1 MESLVKDFVEEV
13 EAENYDTQNF
23 GSSLAEIKK
32 DGAVKS
38 LEPMVNMI
46 VKAIGENKLAQATL
60 TLTDA
65 DIQVHLETS
74 VVNLPLR
81 YLNAMKKMLAD
92 DDTLPI
98 SVYSIVESPD
108 INASSLR
115 IDKVAS
121 ADDFVS
127 HQADMATAIATW
139 LDKQLD
145 QIKENQEKKDEDED
159 TETTDKWWCWFASG
173 INPCYDTLHAM
184 SREYHVAS
192 NSGLREQLGDFF
204 AQQAM

>member
-13 EAENYDTQNF
+13 EAENYETQNF
-23 GSSLAEIKK
+23 GGSLAEIKK
-32 DGAVKS
+32 SGAAKA
-38 LEPMVNMI
+38 LEPMVEMI
-46 VKAIGENKLAQATL
+46 VKAVGENKLAQATL

-74 VVNLPLR
+74 IINLPLR

-98 SVYSIVESPD
+98 SVYSIIESPD
-108 INASSLR
+108 VNASSLR

-127 HQADMATAIATW
+127 HQGDMADAIATW
-139 LDKQLD
+139 LEQQLD
-145 QIKENQEKKDEDED
+145 QIKENQEKKAEDED
-159 TETTDKWWCWFASG
+159 AETTD
-173 INPCYDTLHAM
+173 N
-184 SREYHVAS
+184 
-192 NSGLREQLGDFF
+192 
-204 AQQAM
+204 

>member
-1 MESLVKDFVEEV
+1 MKSLVKDFVEEV

-74 VVNLPLR
+74 VV
-81 YLNAMKKMLAD
+81 
-92 DDTLPI
+92 
-98 SVYSIVESPD
+98 
-108 INASSLR
+108 
-115 IDKVAS
+115 
-121 ADDFVS
+121 
-127 HQADMATAIATW
+127 
-139 LDKQLD
+139 
-145 QIKENQEKKDEDED
+145 
-159 TETTDKWWCWFASG
+159 
-173 INPCYDTLHAM
+173 
-184 SREYHVAS
+184 
-192 NSGLREQLGDFF
+192 
-204 AQQAM
+204 

>member
-1 MESLVKDFVEEV
+1 MESLVKDFIEEV
-13 EAENYDTQNF
+13 EAENYDVQNF

-32 DGAVKS
+32 TGAVKA
-38 LEPMVNMI
+38 LEPMVEMI
-46 VKAIGENKLAQATL
+46 VKAVGENKLAQATL

-81 YLNAMKKMLAD
+81 YVNAMKKMLAD
-92 DDTLPI
+92 DDTLPVSI
-98 SVYSIVESPD
+98 YSIIESPD
-108 INASSLR
+108 VNVSSLR

-127 HQADMATAIATW
+127 HQGDMAKSVAAW

-145 QIKENQEKKDEDED
+145 QIKENQEKKAEESEADDA
-159 TETTDKWWCWFASG
+159 ETKD
-173 INPCYDTLHAM
+173 
-184 SREYHVAS
+184 
-192 NSGLREQLGDFF
+192 
-204 AQQAM
+204 

>member
-32 DGAVKS
+32 NGAVKS

-46 VKAIGENKLAQATL
+46 VKAIGENKLAQATM

-98 SVYSIVESPD
+98 SVYSIIESPD
-108 INASSLR
+108 VNASSMR

-139 LDKQLD
+139 LEKQLD

-159 TETTDKWWCWFASG
+159 TETTD
-173 INPCYDTLHAM
+173 
-184 SREYHVAS
+184 E
-192 NSGLREQLGDFF
+192 
-204 AQQAM
+204 

>member
-1 MESLVKDFVEEV
+1 MKSLVKDFVEEV

-159 TETTDKWWCWFASG
+159 AETTDK
-173 INPCYDTLHAM
+173 
-184 SREYHVAS
+184 
-192 NSGLREQLGDFF
+192 
-204 AQQAM
+204 

>member
-13 EAENYDTQNF
+13 EVENYDTQNF

-32 DGAVKS
+32 NGAVKS

-145 QIKENQEKKDEDED
+145 QIKENQEKKAEDED
-159 TETTDKWWCWFASG
+159 TETTDK
-173 INPCYDTLHAM
+173 
-184 SREYHVAS
+184 
-192 NSGLREQLGDFF
+192 
-204 AQQAM
+204 

>member
-13 EAENYDTQNF
+13 EAENYETQNF
-23 GSSLAEIKK
+23 GSSLAEINKN
-32 DGAVKS
+32 GAAKS
-38 LEPMVNMI
+38 LEPMVTMI

-65 DIQVHLETS
+65 DIQVRLETS

-81 YLNAMKKMLAD
+81 YLTAMKKMLAD

-98 SVYSIVESPD
+98 SVYSIIESPD
-108 INASSLR
+108 VNASSLR

-127 HQADMATAIATW
+127 HQGDMAAAIATW
-139 LDKQLD
+139 LEKQLD
-145 QIKENQEKKDEDED
+145 QIKVNQDKKDDEANE
-159 TETTDKWWCWFASG
+159 ETTD
-173 INPCYDTLHAM
+173 
-184 SREYHVAS
+184 
-192 NSGLREQLGDFF
+192 
-204 AQQAM
+204 

>member
-13 EAENYDTQNF
+13 EAENYETQNF
-23 GSSLAEIKK
+23 GGSLAEIKK
-32 DGAVKS
+32 SGVAKA
-38 LEPMVNMI
+38 LEPMVEMI
-46 VKAIGENKLAQATL
+46 VKAVGENKLAQATL

-74 VVNLPLR
+74 IINLPLR

-98 SVYSIVESPD
+98 SVYSIIESPD

-127 HQADMATAIATW
+127 HQGDMADAIATW
-139 LDKQLD
+139 LEQQLD
-145 QIKENQEKKDEDED
+145 QIKENQEKKAEDED
-159 TETTDKWWCWFASG
+159 AETTDK
-173 INPCYDTLHAM
+173 
-184 SREYHVAS
+184 
-192 NSGLREQLGDFF
+192 
-204 AQQAM
+204 

>member
-32 DGAVKS
+32 NGAVKS

-46 VKAIGENKLAQATL
+46 VKAIDDHQLAQATL

-98 SVYSIVESPD
+98 SVYSIIESPD
-108 INASSLR
+108 VNASSMR

-139 LDKQLD
+139 LEKQLD

-159 TETTDKWWCWFASG
+159 AETTDK
-173 INPCYDTLHAM
+173 
-184 SREYHVAS
+184 
-192 NSGLREQLGDFF
+192 
-204 AQQAM
+204 

>member
-32 DGAVKS
+32 NGAVKS

-145 QIKENQEKKDEDED
+145 QIKENQEKKAEDED
-159 TETTDKWWCWFASG
+159 TETTDK
-173 INPCYDTLHAM
+173 
-184 SREYHVAS
+184 
-192 NSGLREQLGDFF
+192 
-204 AQQAM
+204 

>member
-13 EAENYDTQNF
+13 EAEKYETQNF

-32 DGAVKS
+32 NGAAKS
-38 LEPMVNMI
+38 LEPMVEMI
-46 VKAIGENKLAQATL
+46 VKAVGENQLAQATL

-65 DIQVHLETS
+65 DIQVALETS

-92 DDTLPI
+92 DDTMPV

-108 INASSLR
+108 INPSSLR

-127 HQADMATAIATW
+127 HKGDMAAAIATW

-145 QIKENQEKKDEDED
+145 QIEENQAKKDADD
-159 TETTDKWWCWFASG
+159 SQETDDSDK
-173 INPCYDTLHAM
+173 
-184 SREYHVAS
+184 
-192 NSGLREQLGDFF
+192 
-204 AQQAM
+204 

>member
-145 QIKENQEKKDEDED
+145 QIKENQEKKAEDED
-159 TETTDKWWCWFASG
+159 TETTDK
-173 INPCYDTLHAM
+173 
-184 SREYHVAS
+184 
-192 NSGLREQLGDFF
+192 
-204 AQQAM
+204 

>member
-159 TETTDKWWCWFASG
+159 TETTDK
-173 INPCYDTLHAM
+173 
-184 SREYHVAS
+184 
-192 NSGLREQLGDFF
+192 
-204 AQQAM
+204 

>member
-46 VKAIGENKLAQATL
+46 VKAIGDNKLAQATL
-60 TLTDA
+60 TLTDT

-98 SVYSIVESPD
+98 SVYSIIESPD

-159 TETTDKWWCWFASG
+159 TETTDK
-173 INPCYDTLHAM
+173 
-184 SREYHVAS
+184 
-192 NSGLREQLGDFF
+192 
-204 AQQAM
+204 

>member
-13 EAENYDTQNF
+13 EVENYDTQNF

-32 DGAVKS
+32 NGAVKS

-159 TETTDKWWCWFASG
+159 TETTDK
-173 INPCYDTLHAM
+173 
-184 SREYHVAS
+184 
-192 NSGLREQLGDFF
+192 
-204 AQQAM
+204 